1 MRGSMQSY
9 RKVSV
14 ESDLSV
20 ASPHRI
26 IQMLFAGALE
36 RLAQAKCA
44 IEQGNIAQRGLFMGK
59 AIGIVSGLNSSLNMD
74 AEGDVAINLT
84 RLYDYMLRRM
94 SDANINND
102 AQAIDEVVAILK
114 AIKEGWDAI
123 PIDKHNISSHTEE
136 AR

>member
-20 ASPHRI
+20 ASPHRV

-44 IEQGNIAQRGLFMGK
+44 IEQGDIAKRGLLMGK
-59 AIGIVSGLNSSLNMD
+59 AIGIVSGLNGSLNMD
-74 AEGDVAINLT
+74 AEGDVANNLT

-94 SDANINND
+94 SEANINND

-114 AIKEGWDAI
+114 TLKEGWDAI
-123 PIDKHNISSHTEE
+123 PADKHNMSSHSD
-136 AR
+136 AS